1 MKPNIVISEC
11 INLKPVRYNGG
22 IVNDEFAK
30 KLSEYVNYI
39 PVCPEVAIGMGVPRN
54 PVILI
59 EKDNDIKMIDP
70 QTQKD
75 YTDHIIQFSQDF
87 LKNLK
92 DIDGF
97 LLKSKSPSCGVKSA
111 KKYIQNNKVAVGK
124 INGLFAQKV
133 VENFPDIPVEDEGRL
148 KDNNIRRNFLV
159 KIFSFSDL
167 RYTLQNTKD
176 INQLIDFHKRYKYL
190 LMLYNQ
196 TNLKKLGQLVANWKK
211 IGLEETKIQYETI
224 FKKSL
229 HKTPSVKSH
238 INVLQ
243 HIYGYFSKNL
253 SKKEK
258 EYIQNLF
265 EKAINKKIDI
275 SVVIEYIKGFAFRFE
290 NEYLMVQKY
299 FEPYPQDLN
308 LTFSEDEF

>member
-75 YTDHIIQFSQDF
+75 YTEQIIQFSQDF

-124 INGLFAQKV
+124 TNGLFAQKV
-133 VENFPDIPVEDEGRL
+133 IENFPDIPVEDEGRL

-190 LMLYNQ
+190 LMLYHQ

-224 FKKSL
+224 FKKSF

-243 HIYGYFSKNL
+243 HIYGHFSKNL